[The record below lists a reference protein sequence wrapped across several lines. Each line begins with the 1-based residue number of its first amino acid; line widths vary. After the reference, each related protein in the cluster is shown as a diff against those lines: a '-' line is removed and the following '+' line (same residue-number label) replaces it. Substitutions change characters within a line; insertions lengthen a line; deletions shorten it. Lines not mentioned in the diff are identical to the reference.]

1 MGFEELLLED
11 EGEKFVMIPL
21 NVIFTKQQQQQ
32 QQQARHTNSKAPLPL
47 LGDSKCQ

>member
-1 MGFEELLLED
+1 MGFELLLLED
-11 EGEKFVMIPL
+11 EGEKFGMIPL
-21 NVIFTKQQQQQ
+21 NVIFTKQQQQ

>member
-11 EGEKFVMIPL
+11 EGEKFGMIPL
-21 NVIFTKQQQQQ
+21 NVIFTKQQQ

>member
-11 EGEKFVMIPL
+11 EGEKFGMIPL

-32 QQQARHTNSKAPLPL
+32 QQARHTNSKAPLLL